1 MTIGV
6 TINGKHCLNDLGMVL
21 TKAEIDPPEAQTSY
35 LTVPGRD
42 GPLDMSEALDGKI
55 HYNEREITLEF
66 ESTPLLCGKT
76 WPVFLSDLSNLVHGV
91 TSKVAFDGDDDYY
104 YTGRGEV
111 SDFGITG
118 NKYSITIGFI
128 CDPYKLSSSDGSK
141 SL

>member
-6 TINGKHCLNDLGMVL
+6 SLNGKHCLNDLGMYL
-21 TKAEIDPPEAQTSY
+21 TKAEIGQPKPQTTF

-42 GPLDMSEALDGKI
+42 GPLDLSEALDGTI
-55 HYNEREITLEF
+55 HYQEREISLTF
-66 ESTPLLCGKT
+66 ESTPLLSGKT

-91 TSKVAFDGDDDYY
+91 ISKIAFDDDGDYY

-118 NKYSITIGFI
+118 NKYSITMGFI
-128 CDPYKLSSSDGSK
+128 CDPYKTSSSDGSK